1 MHVVESLAIRNQ
13 YHMQVALSY
22 GQSKWRHLVTKLFT
36 NASGATW
43 WLNFQQM
50 HVVESLAICN
60 QYHMQVALADGQS
73 IIVGILQSRQITF
86 WS

>member
-13 YHMQVALSY
+13 YQ
-22 GQSKWRHLVTKLFT
+22 
-36 NASGATW
+36 
-43 WLNFQQM
+43 
-50 HVVESLAICN
+50 
-60 QYHMQVALADGQS
+60 MQVALADGQS

>member
-1 MHVVESLAIRNQ
+1 MVAKFLANTI
-13 YHMQVALSY
+13 
-22 GQSKWRHLVTKLFT
+22 
-36 NASGATW
+36 GATW

-73 IIVGILQSRQITF
+73 IIVGILQSQQITF
-86 WS
+86 WAEIKYKSDYKK